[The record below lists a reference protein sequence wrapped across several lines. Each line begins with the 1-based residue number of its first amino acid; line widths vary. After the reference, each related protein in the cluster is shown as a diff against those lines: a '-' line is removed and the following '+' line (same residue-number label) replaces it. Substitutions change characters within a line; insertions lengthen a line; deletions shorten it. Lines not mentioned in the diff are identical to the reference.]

1 MTLIISKGL
10 TLANGFTPESYMY
23 EFPALYPVWS
33 PAEITT
39 ALWLDAADVS
49 TVTTESGNVSQ
60 WNDKS
65 GNSRNASQSTSANR
79 PTYSATGF
87 NGKPGAVFNG
97 SSQLL
102 EITNALSLTRNIG
115 SISFFFAAHTS
126 GLTGSNQALMA
137 FSIGTAPTDRVSCAY
152 LQDTK
157 LRIGGRRLDADS
169 FAGASSSGSWN
180 TSPAVLCFQWEFAVA
195 KASIFYNG
203 ANGDPLE
210 ATLHTAG
217 NISDTDSQVT
227 PKIGAIAAGVSN
239 FFNGPIA
246 EIVVTTSTI
255 TTNTRQRIEGYLAH
269 KWGLTANLPS
279 DHPYKTVGPTP

>member
-1 MTLIISKGL
+1 MSWQVTPSFTWNETVWNPSMIS
-10 TLANGFTPESYMY
+10 
-23 EFPALYPVWS
+23 
-33 PAEITT
+33 T
-39 ALWLDAADVS
+39 ALWLDAADAS
-49 TVTTESGNVSQ
+49 TVTTVSGNVSQ

-65 GNSRNASQSTSANR
+65 GNNRNASQSTSDNR

-87 NGKPGAVFNG
+87 NSKPGAVFNG

-137 FSIGTAPTDRVSCAY
+137 FSIGTSFPDRVSCAY

-169 FAGASSSGSWN
+169 FAVASSSGSWN
-180 TSPAVLCFQWEFAVA
+180 TSPAVLCFQWEFAAA

-217 NISDTDSQVT
+217 NTSDTDSQVI
-227 PKIGAIAAGVSN
+227 PKIGAVAAGTGN

-246 EIVVTTSTI
+246 EIVITTSTI

>member
-1 MTLIISKGL
+1 MTLVISKGI
-10 TLANGFTPESYMY
+10 TLAKGFTWNET
-23 EFPALYPVWS
+23 VWNPS
-33 PAEITT
+33 MIST
-39 ALWLDAADVS
+39 ALWLDAADAS
-49 TVTTESGNVSQ
+49 TVTTDSGNVSQ

-65 GNSRNASQSTSANR
+65 GNNRNASQSTSANR
-79 PTYSATGF
+79 PTYNATGF

-97 SSQLL
+97 SSHRL
-102 EITNALSLTRNIG
+102 EVANALSLTRNIG

-126 GLTGSNQALMA
+126 GLTGTNQSMMG
-137 FSIGTAPTDRVSCAY
+137 FSVGTAATDRVSCAY
-152 LQDTK
+152 LEDTK
-157 LRIGGRRLDADS
+157 LRIGGRRLDANS

-180 TSPAVLCFQWEFAVA
+180 NSPAVMCFQWEFAAA

-210 ATLHTAG
+210 AALHTAG
-217 NISDTDSQVT
+217 NTSDTDSQVT
-227 PKIGAIAAGVSN
+227 PKIGAVAAGASS

-246 EIVVTTSTI
+246 EIVITTSTI
-255 TTNTRQRIEGYLAH
+255 TTTTRQRIEGYLAH

>member
-1 MTLIISKGL
+1 VTLGL
-10 TLANGFTPESYMY
+10 FDPAFLGGLAAPSPGAWTP
-23 EFPALYPVWS
+23 AD
-33 PAEITT
+33 ITT
-39 ALWLDAADVS
+39 ALWLDAADS
-49 TVTTESGNVSQ
+49 GTVTTVSGAVSQ

-65 GNSRNASQSTSANR
+65 GNSRSASQSTPGSR

-87 NGKPGAVFNG
+87 NGKPGIVFNG

-126 GLTGSNQALMA
+126 GLTGSNQSLMT
-137 FSIGTAPTDRVSCAY
+137 FPIGATTSDRVSCAY

-157 LRIGGRRLDADS
+157 LRVAGRRLDTDL
-169 FAGASSSGSWN
+169 FAAALSSGSWN
-180 TSPAVLCFQWEFAVA
+180 TSPAVLCFQWDFAAA

-217 NISDTDSQVT
+217 NTSDTDSTVN
-227 PKIGAIAAGVSN
+227 PKIGATATGTGN

-246 EIVVTTSTI
+246 EAVVTTNTI
-255 TTNTRQRIEGYLAH
+255 TATIRQKIEGYLAH
-269 KWGLTANLPS
+269 KWELTANLPS
-279 DHPYKTVGPTP
+279 DHPYKTVGPTS

>member
-1 MTLIISKGL
+1 MTLVISKGI
-10 TLANGFTPESYMY
+10 TLAKGFTQQSYMW
-23 EFPALYPVWS
+23 EFPAQHGLWS
-33 PAEITT
+33 PAEIST
-39 ALWLDAADVS
+39 ALWLDANDFS
-49 TVTTESGNVSQ
+49 TITESGGAITT
-60 WNDKS
+60 WADKS
-65 GNSRNASQSTSANR
+65 GNGRNASQSTSDNR

-97 SSQLL
+97 SSQVL

-126 GLTGSNQALMA
+126 GLTGTNQSMMG
-137 FSIGTAPTDRVSCAY
+137 FSVGTAATDRVSCAY
-152 LQDTK
+152 LEDTK
-157 LRIGGRRLDADS
+157 LRIGGRRLDANS

-180 TSPAVLCFQWEFAVA
+180 NSPAVMCFQWEFAAA

-210 ATLHTAG
+210 ATLHAPG
-217 NISDTDSQVT
+217 NTSDTNSQVT
-227 PKIGAIAAGVSN
+227 PKIGAVAGGALN

-246 EIVVTTSTI
+246 EIVITTSTI

-269 KWGLTANLPS
+269 KWGLTANLPN